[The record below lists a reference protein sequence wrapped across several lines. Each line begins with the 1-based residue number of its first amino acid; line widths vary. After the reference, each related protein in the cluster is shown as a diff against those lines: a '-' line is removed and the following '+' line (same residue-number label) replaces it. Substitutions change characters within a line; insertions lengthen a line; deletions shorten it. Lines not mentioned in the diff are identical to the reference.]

1 MSAQRDRRDLK
12 ALERRRKQAARLFAQ
27 GNLAQASVARQLQVS
42 RMSVSR
48 WYRQWKKSG
57 SAAWNAALR
66 AGRKP
71 LLNPRQWQRV
81 QAALRQGAWANGFRT
96 ELWTLPRVAAIIERI
111 SGVRYHPG
119 HVWKILG
126 ARNWSAQKPEKQAKQ
141 RKADQ
146 VAYWKTVRWPA
157 LKKKLL
163 ISTPGSSFRT
173 KPDSPSNP
181 RSAGRGHREER
192 HRS

>member
-1 MSAQRDRRDLK
+1 MSAQRVCRDLK

-27 GNLAQASVARQLQVS
+27 GHLVQASVARQLQVS
-42 RMSVSR
+42 RISVSR

-71 LLNPRQWQRV
+71 LLHPRPWPRV
-81 QAALRQGAWANGFRT
+81 PAALRRGAWANGFRT
-96 ELWTLPRVAAIIERI
+96 ELWTLPGVAAVSERI

-126 ARNWSAQKPEKQAKQ
+126 ARNWSAQKPEKQAQ
-141 RKADQ
+141 ERKADQ
-146 VAYWKTVRWPA
+146 VADGKTVR
-157 LKKKLL
+157 
-163 ISTPGSSFRT
+163 
-173 KPDSPSNP
+173 
-181 RSAGRGHREER
+181 
-192 HRS
+192 